1 MIKKKLSR
9 TESKSFYLS
18 SILSGIKNDRSITQ
32 IAKDLDITKQ
42 NMNYYISSLKASG
55 IIKKISYGVWEV
67 LKEVDFEEVKKS
79 LRITP
84 NTPQKFFLSL
94 KPDSVRGHAFQFV
107 LQIPDNLRNWNKRE
121 QILQYLKIPF
131 KNLNLF
137 GGGQKIEFKGHK
149 IYLTNKSIVIFAKES
164 FIQETAREAQS
175 QAVDYFIK
183 IIKQL
188 ERLLRANFSI
198 FGKYK
203 FRVSKA
209 HYSLVKNALAK
220 QYNDQK
226 EKLYVYND
234 SGLWFIIDNSFN
246 LHEAETGHPKTA
258 VEDNEKVQNFFNSLK
273 QDPLTTTE
281 IKENF
286 QELRLMIKE
295 TSERQIGLAQIIEQV
310 GKNVISITK
319 NNL

>member
-9 TESKSFYLS
+9 AESKNFYLS
-18 SILSGIKNDRSITQ
+18 SILSGIKDDKSITQ

-42 NMNYYISSLKASG
+42 NANYYVSSLKASE

-67 LKEVDFEEVKKS
+67 LKEVNTEYVKKS

-84 NTPQKFFLSL
+84 NTPQKLFASL
-94 KPDSVRGHAFQFV
+94 KSDNVRAHAFQFV
-107 LQIPDNLRNWNKRE
+107 LQLPDNLRNWNKRE
-121 QILQYLKIPF
+121 EILQYLKIPF
-131 KNLNLF
+131 KTLNLF
-137 GGGQKIEFKGHK
+137 GGGQKIELKGHK
-149 IYLTNKSIVIFAKES
+149 IYLTNKSIVVFAKES
-164 FIQETAREAQS
+164 FIQETAKEAHS
-175 QAVDYFIK
+175 QAVDYFLK

-188 ERLLRANFSI
+188 ERNLRANFST

-209 HYSLVKNALAK
+209 HYSLIKNALAR

-226 EKLYVYND
+226 KKLYVYND
-234 SGLWFIIDNSFN
+234 SGLWFVIDNSFN
-246 LHEAETGHPKTA
+246 LHEAETPHSKTGLS
-258 VEDNEKVQNFFNSLK
+258 DNEKVQNFFNSLK
-273 QDPLTTTE
+273 QDPLTTTG
-281 IKENF
+281 INENF

-295 TSERQIGLAQIIEQV
+295 TSERQIELAQVIEQI
-310 GKNVISITK
+310 GRNIINLTK